1 LLVLLALSNKLCKQL
16 LKKVMIKYFLPLSLA
31 LFTLFGSVNC
41 SYAQTK
47 EERDFLKSL
56 QNEKEINFILDM
68 SRASIHGYSE
78 SDFVYRED
86 LQSDKDWATLWET
99 EYKPDL
105 LNKFLGSLNLLLFD
119 FGYTVKFGD
128 FENTKYQLRLIV
140 SEIYEKGDTF
150 IDISIEDREKLELIF
165 LFKIDGRGGTF
176 GSKVNLMG
184 DGFTRAGR
192 VAARKFHNFFK

>member
-1 LLVLLALSNKLCKQL
+1 
-16 LKKVMIKYFLPLSLA
+16 MIKFFLPLSLA

-47 EERDFLKSL
+47 EEREFLKSL
-56 QNEKEINFILDM
+56 QNEKEINVILDM

-105 LNKFLGSLNLLLFD
+105 LNKFLGSFNLMLFD

-128 FENTKYQLRLIV
+128 FKNSKYQLRIQVIKVLSGGSTAV
-140 SEIYEKGDTF
+140 EL
-150 IDISIEDREKLELIF
+150 SIEDREQLELIY
-165 LFKIDGRGGTF
+165 LFKIDGLGGKY

-192 VAARKFHNFFK
+192 VAARKFHKFFK